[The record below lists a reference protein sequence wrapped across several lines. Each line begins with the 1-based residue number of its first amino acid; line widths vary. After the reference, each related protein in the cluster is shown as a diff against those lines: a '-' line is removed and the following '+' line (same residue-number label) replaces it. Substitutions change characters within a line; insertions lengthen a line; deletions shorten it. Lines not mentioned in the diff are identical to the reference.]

1 MSEVPLDKLEPIA
14 AQLGAAGVDWAI
26 DRLCKNKPLVGL
38 HAGHGDDDVERLLFE
53 SALHLRDWLQMYP
66 RLEEMTGE
74 EYPSYIDDV
83 TTGLDEL
90 IPFLA
95 KDVEQP
101 KASRPPDSRLRLC
114 AAVCLGIWRDV
125 HGKGQPYSPK
135 LWAACEAYWV
145 ACGHPENPSG
155 HVKKWQRLLEW
166 AQRQDH
172 HITTPK

>member
-1 MSEVPLDKLEPIA
+1 MKADATLEVVAEKLAKGPPPA
-14 AQLGAAGVDWAI
+14 WVI
-26 DRLCKNKPLVGL
+26 DRLRENKPLVGY

-53 SALHLRDWLQMYP
+53 SALHLRDWLQMYV

-74 EYPSYIDDV
+74 EYPSCIDEV

-95 KDVEQP
+95 KDVDQP
-101 KASRPPDSRLRLC
+101 KDGRPTDGRLRLC
-114 AAVCLGIWRDV
+114 AGVCLEIWREV
-125 HGKGQPYSPK
+125 HGKGQPYAPQ

-155 HVKKWQRLLEW
+155 NEKRWQRLLEW
-166 AQRQDH
+166 AQR
-172 HITTPK
+172 TTT